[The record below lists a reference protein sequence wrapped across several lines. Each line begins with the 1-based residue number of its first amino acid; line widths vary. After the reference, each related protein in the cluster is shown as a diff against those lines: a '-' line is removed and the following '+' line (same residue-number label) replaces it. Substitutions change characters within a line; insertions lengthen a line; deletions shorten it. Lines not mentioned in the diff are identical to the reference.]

1 MTVSFFELLV
11 RSVLAL
17 GVVLAIVAVGYV
29 VARRRTVRVGSA
41 GRPATTDSGARR
53 LGLPKRR
60 PPAVALEALSRIG
73 LARNATLVA
82 VRFGDQVLLVSVAEQ
97 APTTLLAQMPVEQW
111 DEQVTARESID
122 LDATLPSNVV
132 SAPPSL
138 LEALRQ
144 ATARRG

>member
-1 MTVSFFELLV
+1 MTVSFFELVV
-11 RSVLAL
+11 RSLLAL
-17 GVVLAIVAVGYV
+17 AVVLAIVGIGYV
-29 VARRRTVRVGSA
+29 IARRRTLRVGTTARATASDPG
-41 GRPATTDSGARR
+41 GRRR
-53 LGLPKRR
+53 GLPKRR

-97 APTTLLAQMPVEQW
+97 APTTLIAQMPVEQW
-111 DEQVTARESID
+111 DEHVTARESID
-122 LDATLPSNVV
+122 VDATNPTVV